1 MVAFG
6 SPLKLRLTVPEKPLM
21 AETVIVNFV
30 LDLRLTVWLAGEAAI
45 EKSPTA
51 ALTARVTVAL

>member
-1 MVAFG
+1 
-6 SPLKLRLTVPEKPLM
+6 M

-30 LDLRLTVWLAGEAAI
+30 LVLRLTVWLAGEAAI